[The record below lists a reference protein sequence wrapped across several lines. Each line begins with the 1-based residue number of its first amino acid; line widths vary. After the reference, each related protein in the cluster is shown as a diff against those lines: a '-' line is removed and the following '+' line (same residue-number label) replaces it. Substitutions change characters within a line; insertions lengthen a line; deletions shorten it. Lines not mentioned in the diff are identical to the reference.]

1 MSERLFKDDI
11 LFFQRLLKSSELYKG
26 KLDGIWGP
34 KTEAAVT
41 AFETQS
47 TNIATE
53 FGTFDSR
60 TEINIY
66 TLHLKAQK
74 SARIFMNAMLSA
86 GIGAKIISGTR
97 TYLEQNVL
105 FKKGRYGNP
114 PPKVTNA
121 RGGSSNHNFGIAW
134 DIGLFTT
141 TGGYIT
147 KPSFYTEA
155 AQIGLATHNNGLE
168 WGGHW
173 TGFVDPPHY
182 QLATQF
188 TNIQVREKFEK
199 GNPYV

>member
-1 MSERLFKDDI
+1 MSERLFKTDI
-11 LFFQRLLKSSELYKG
+11 LFFQRLLKSSGLYTG

-41 AFETQS
+41 AFENQS
-47 TNIATE
+47 TDIATAY
-53 FGTFDSR
+53 GTFDSR
-60 TEINIY
+60 TEMNIY
-66 TLHLKAQK
+66 SLHLKAQET
-74 SARIFMNAMLSA
+74 ARIFMNAMKSA

-97 TYLEQNVL
+97 TYLEQNEL

-134 DIGLFTT
+134 DIGLFTQS
-141 TGGYIT
+141 GGYIT
-147 KPSFYTEA
+147 KAGPYNEA
-155 AQIGLATHNNGLE
+155 SQIVMSGQIPGLK

-182 QLATQF
+182 QLATGL
-188 TNIQVREKFEK
+188 TLIQVREKFEK
-199 GNPYV
+199 GQPYI